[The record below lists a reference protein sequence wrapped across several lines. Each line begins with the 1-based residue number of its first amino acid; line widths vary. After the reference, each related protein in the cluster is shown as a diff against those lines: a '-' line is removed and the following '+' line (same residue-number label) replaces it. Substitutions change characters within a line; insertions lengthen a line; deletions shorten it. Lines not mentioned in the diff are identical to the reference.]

1 MTRDYAEAGRE
12 AFAGAV
18 AGQLR
23 AARLRQKLTQ
33 AQLAGRTNGRV
44 SKAALANYETRQ
56 RSLRIDVFW
65 VLVRALGEDP
75 AALLSAAERE
85 SGYGV
90 DESDAPVIVNAAVIQ
105 ASSDARLAPV
115 QRWFKLRLRIGTTG
129 VHPATLTLDAT
140 AINALAALMGTTPA
154 DCRAVLVAASAA
166 DRSAARADAGP
177 RPDAAALA
185 AAG

>member
-1 MTRDYAEAGRE
+1 MTQNYVEPGQE

-23 AARLRQKLTQ
+23 AARLRRKLTQ
-33 AQLAGRTNGRV
+33 AQLADLTHGRV

-75 AALLSAAERE
+75 ATLLSAAERE
-85 SGYGV
+85 SGYGI
-90 DESDAPVIVNAAVIQ
+90 DESDAPVTVNAAAIQ
-105 ASSDARLAPV
+105 ASTDSRLAPV

-129 VHPATLTLDAT
+129 VHPTSLTLDAT
-140 AINALAALMGTTPA
+140 AISALAELMGTTQA
-154 DCRAVLVAASAA
+154 DCRRLLVAVGSTVAA
-166 DRSAARADAGP
+166 GAHH
-177 RPDAAALA
+177 A
-185 AAG
+185 AAGGFAAAG

>member
-56 RSLRIDVFW
+56 RSLRVDVFW

-85 SGYGV
+85 SGYGI
-90 DESDAPVIVNAAVIQ
+90 DESDAPVIVNAAMIQ
-105 ASSDARLAPV
+105 ASADARLAPV

-129 VHPATLTLDAT
+129 VNPATLTLDTT

-154 DCRAVLVAASAA
+154 DCRAVLVAASTI
-166 DRSAARADAGP
+166 DR
-177 RPDAAALA
+177 AAAPTGITESGA
-185 AAG
+185 MAEAG